1 MRKINDL
8 CYHKLM
14 TENSKRFHLID
25 LTRGIAVILMIIFHF
40 TYDLDIFG
48 FVNVEFFRP
57 GFWYYLP
64 RLIVTLFMF
73 SVGVSI
79 CMAHPGKIHPRPYL
93 MRLVKIGVAAI
104 IISISTYF
112 MFPKNWIYFGTLHC
126 IFFATILIT
135 PLRNRPWIS
144 LLLAIIILG
153 LEQTKYAIPFPEM
166 QHASLDY
173 IAIFPWVALSLL
185 GITFFHLGW
194 HKLDYPQY
202 YLIKKIQFLGKHSF
216 LIYVTH
222 QIVLYSIVYIA
233 YKFMSWLSTM

>member
-1 MRKINDL
+1 MS
-8 CYHKLM
+8 
-14 TENSKRFHLID
+14 ENSKRFHLID
-25 LTRGIAVILMIIFHF
+25 LIRGIAVILMIIFHF

-48 FVNVEFFRP
+48 YVDVEFFRP

-79 CMAHPGKIHPRPYL
+79 CMAHPGKIH
-93 MRLVKIGVAAI
+93 MRSYNIRLAKIGIAAL

-135 PLRNRPWIS
+135 PLRNRPWLS
-144 LLLAIIILG
+144 ATLAVIILV
-153 LEQTKYAIPFPEM
+153 LEQTKYAIPFPQM
-166 QHASLDY
+166 DHASLDY
-173 IAIFPWVALSLL
+173 IAIFPWVAVSLL
-185 GITFFHLGW
+185 GITFFHLGL
-194 HKLDYPQY
+194 HRFSYPQLY
-202 YLIKKIQFLGKHSF
+202 PLRKIQFLGKHSF

-222 QIVLYSIVYIA
+222 QVILYSIVYVVYQFTKWI
-233 YKFMSWLSTM
+233 SQL